1 MKTLIWILQL
11 FLGVYFLAVGIL
23 HFIVPDGLPELM
35 SWMYELSQGLH
46 IFSGVAEIL
55 AGIGLLLPILVRQL
69 RPLIPLAALGL
80 VVVMIGAVIWHAT
93 RGEAVSII
101 NNLVMAALAGFVA
114 YGRWRLHPLD
124 SAAPSS

>member
-11 FLGVYFLAVGIL
+11 FLGVYFVAVGIM
-23 HFIVPDGLPELM
+23 HFVVPDGLPAFM

-55 AGIGLLLPILVRQL
+55 AGIGLLLPIAIRPL

-80 VVVMIGAVIWHAT
+80 VVVMIGAVVWHAT

-114 YGRWRLHPLD
+114 YSRWRLHPLD

>member
-11 FLGVYFLAVGIL
+11 VLGVYFLAVGIL
-23 HFIVPDGLPELM
+23 HFIVPDGLPDLM

-55 AGIGLLLPILVRQL
+55 AGIGLLLPILVRPL

-80 VVVMIGAVIWHAT
+80 VVVMIGAVVWHAT
-93 RGEAVSII
+93 RGEAASII
-101 NNLVMAALAGFVA
+101 NNLVMAVLAGVVA

-124 SAAPSS
+124 SSAPSS